1 MLRDAVARWHSRG
14 RHALILLYHR
24 VTHLPNDRWSIAV
37 TPEHFEEHMAL
48 VRRRS
53 NVVPLSGL
61 DAALAA
67 PNARTMT
74 IAVTFDDGYA
84 DNLYEALPIL
94 QRHDVPATVFVA
106 SDPIVRAREFW
117 WDDLERLV
125 DSAEYD
131 GIWTRLRDV
140 DAREREA
147 MLETLRSA
155 ADIQHAPR
163 SAYRPLTP
171 DELLC
176 LARDVRIEIGAHTA
190 SHARLGAL
198 TQAAQRAEIEAG
210 RVALESIIGRPVE
223 GFAYPFGRA
232 GDYTAETMHVVR
244 EAGFARAC
252 VNQAGVVDRSTDR
265 FALPR
270 LYVRDWNGDEF
281 AAALRELGFR
291 V

>member
-37 TPEHFEEHMAL
+37 TPEHFDEHMAL

-163 SAYRPLTP
+163 SAYRPLPRRAWAGVTACA
-171 DELLC
+171 L
-176 LARDVRIEIGAHTA
+176 GSAHTPHRTA
-190 SHARLGAL
+190 QGVDPGR
-198 TQAAQRAEIEAG
+198 AACRNRSGQGRAGVHFIG
-210 RVALESIIGRPVE
+210 GRRGLRVSVGRRVALPVC
-223 GFAYPFGRA
+223 
-232 GDYTAETMHVVR
+232 VVR
-244 EAGFARAC
+244 EADLHAPA
-252 VNQAGVVDRSTDR
+252 
-265 FALPR
+265 
-270 LYVRDWNGDEF
+270 
-281 AAALRELGFR
+281 
-291 V
+291 